1 MKKIFLVTIIIIFL
15 GCQNNQP
22 KQEINSS
29 SVDTSKSIMSSE
41 PIKLSQNFSSFWI
54 EFRNSA
60 VKMDTS
66 TLIRFVNFPL
76 DVLGREDN
84 DPKFKISKDKFNLVF
99 TEFLNTKTEMDYDD
113 NRNFLKLTLKAE
125 NYSGY
130 LPDDT
135 TFQRMNDMIFEKKD
149 KDWKLTYIYLDTK
162 ELKNKLNSK
171 NKDDKDVIEISK
183 EFGLEVDY
191 VIEKLSQI
199 FSVSGVSNGRKSS

>member
-162 ELKNKLNSK
+162 ELKNKLK
-171 NKDDKDVIEISK
+171 
-183 EFGLEVDY
+183 
-191 VIEKLSQI
+191 
-199 FSVSGVSNGRKSS
+199 